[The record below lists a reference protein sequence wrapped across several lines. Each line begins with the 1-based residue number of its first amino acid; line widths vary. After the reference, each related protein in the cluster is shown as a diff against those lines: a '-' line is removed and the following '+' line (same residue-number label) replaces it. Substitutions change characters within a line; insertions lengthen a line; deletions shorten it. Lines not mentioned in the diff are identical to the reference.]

1 MTTTAMA
8 TVAMPDIDI
17 ATELLACRRS
27 PMYFINRYVKILN
40 VNGDGWI
47 PFELWKAQV
56 KVLQAMDVDRSQLVI
71 LKSRQLGM
79 TWLALAYALWLML
92 FRAPAYIL
100 LFSMRDNEAV
110 DLLSRLSAMYKHLPA
125 WLQADDVLTDAG
137 HEFAL
142 SNESRAQAFPTSA
155 GDSYTA
161 NLVIIDEA
169 DLVLDL
175 NKTLSRVKPTINA
188 GGKLWLIGRVDKDRP
203 FSPFKQVFRDSQADP
218 DSSWNGIFLPWNAR
232 PDRDRAW
239 YEAVKKEILK
249 RTGSLDELYEQY
261 PETIAQALAPRSL
274 DKRLVP
280 EWLQGSLVDAN
291 AMQPKDAPEL
301 PGLTIYCEPEQR
313 MRYAIGVDPAEG
325 NPNSDDSAI
334 SVMSAR
340 GEEVATLA
348 GKIEP
353 SLTAVYARDL
363 SVYYNH
369 APLMVERNNHGH
381 AVIQWLRENGGV
393 KLLQGHDRPVSMTT
407 QRYGWL
413 TNAKGKALMY
423 SIFSDGLKEGQITI
437 HDWRTYEQL
446 SSIDGRTLSAPP
458 GQMDD
463 RATACV
469 LAYLGTQAPGG
480 PIPEIEVQFR
490 RA

>member
-56 KVLQAMDVDRSQLVI
+56 KVLRAMDVDRSQLVI

-175 NKTLSRVKPTINA
+175 TKP
-188 GGKLWLIGRVDKDRP
+188 
-203 FSPFKQVFRDSQADP
+203 
-218 DSSWNGIFLPWNAR
+218 
-232 PDRDRAW
+232 
-239 YEAVKKEILK
+239 
-249 RTGSLDELYEQY
+249 
-261 PETIAQALAPRSL
+261 
-274 DKRLVP
+274 
-280 EWLQGSLVDAN
+280 
-291 AMQPKDAPEL
+291 
-301 PGLTIYCEPEQR
+301 C
-313 MRYAIGVDPAEG
+313 
-325 NPNSDDSAI
+325 
-334 SVMSAR
+334 
-340 GEEVATLA
+340 
-348 GKIEP
+348 
-353 SLTAVYARDL
+353 
-363 SVYYNH
+363 
-369 APLMVERNNHGH
+369 HG
-381 AVIQWLRENGGV
+381 
-393 KLLQGHDRPVSMTT
+393 
-407 QRYGWL
+407 
-413 TNAKGKALMY
+413 
-423 SIFSDGLKEGQITI
+423 
-437 HDWRTYEQL
+437 
-446 SSIDGRTLSAPP
+446 
-458 GQMDD
+458 
-463 RATACV
+463 
-469 LAYLGTQAPGG
+469 
-480 PIPEIEVQFR
+480 
-490 RA
+490 